1 MKEDILIDYGDG
13 RVVNENVIKDAAE
26 AVLKTIKTKLPA
38 EIHDYIHVDAVLQ
51 EAWTMSKT
59 RKITL

>member
-38 EIHDYIHVDAVLQ
+38 EIHDYIHGDAVLQ
-51 EAWTMSKT
+51 EALTMSKT

>member
-51 EAWTMSKT
+51 EALTMSKT

>member
-1 MKEDILIDYGDG
+1 MKEDIFIDYGDG

-51 EAWTMSKT
+51 EALTMAKT